1 MTQIKLIKSKLNGKY
16 EIYLPEHRAARP
28 EWHNDT
34 GWEKARLE
42 SMHSMIGKGDV
53 VYYVGSELGEMA
65 ALCALWG
72 AEVVN
77 FEPNFSAWPSI
88 YQTWEANKL
97 PQPLA
102 NFAGFASNVHQPI
115 PPNADGSL
123 YKGLGYKNDV
133 DGWPEYA
140 YGEIIEAHGFSE
152 LYQEAQGLPQYRIDN
167 LVAEGLKPPTVIT
180 FDCEG
185 SDWEVLKGAED
196 TIRNHKPKIWASIH
210 PEFMFHQF
218 GEYSRDF
225 RNWIIDHGYD
235 EQYID
240 YAHELHM
247 LYTPNGKP
255 SK

>member
-1 MTQIKLIKSKLNGKY
+1 MTQMVDALLNGKY
-16 EIYLPEHRAARP
+16 KIKLPKHRAEMA
-28 EWHNDT
+28 EYNSEA
-34 GWEKARLE
+34 GWEKKRLE

-53 VYYVGSELGEMA
+53 VYYVGTELGEMA

-72 AEVVN
+72 AEVVL
-77 FEPNFSAWPSI
+77 FEPNHTAWPSI
-88 YQTWEANKL
+88 YQTFKANKL
-97 PQPLA
+97 PKPVG

-115 PPNADGSL
+115 PPLVDT
-123 YKGLGYKNDV
+123 GLFGGVGYVNDK
-133 DGWPEYA
+133 DGWPA
-140 YGEIIEAHGFSE
+140 YSYKDINERQHFSH
-152 LYQEAQGLPQYRIDN
+152 LYEEAQGLPQYRIDD

-185 SDWEVLKGAED
+185 SDWEVMKGAD
-196 TIRNHKPKIWASIH
+196 KVLKVHKPKIWASIH

-218 GEYSRDF
+218 GQYSRDF

-235 EQYID
+235 EKYID